1 MRVSH
6 SKKIKTWLR
15 LMVAFLVIAIMIY
28 MGFVEFIAY
37 SNISD
42 PIISTALFLE
52 DPKASINW
60 GAP

>member
-1 MRVSH
+1 
-6 SKKIKTWLR
+6 
-15 LMVAFLVIAIMIY
+15 MVAFLVIAIMIY